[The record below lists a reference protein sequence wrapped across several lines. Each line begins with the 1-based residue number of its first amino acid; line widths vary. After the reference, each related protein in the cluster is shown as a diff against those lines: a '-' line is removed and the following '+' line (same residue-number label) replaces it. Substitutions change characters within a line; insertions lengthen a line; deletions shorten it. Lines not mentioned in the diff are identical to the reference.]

1 MLEGKKILLGVSGG
15 IAAYKMANVASML
28 TKLHADVHVVMTRNA
43 AHFITPQT
51 FEVLTKNKVYL
62 DTFDET
68 PDDPVHV
75 PHISLGTGADCI
87 LIAPATANVIGKIAN
102 GIADD
107 MLTTTVL
114 PARCPIL
121 ICPSMNVFML
131 ENPIVQDNIAKL
143 KRFGY
148 QIIEPSEGYLACG
161 YEGKGKLP
169 KEELLV
175 EEILLRVAHE
185 HDLEGRHVVVS
196 AGPTEEP
203 LDPIRVITNH
213 SSGKMGYAL
222 AKAAAYRG
230 ARVTLVSG
238 PTALDQPL
246 GVEMKKIHTAE
257 EMYQEVTAAAET
269 ADIVVMAAA
278 VADYTP
284 ATVADQKIKKKDG
297 DMSIPLKRT
306 KDILLSLGE
315 RKKPG
320 QVICGFSMETEKLL
334 ENSAA
339 KLAKKNADMICA
351 NSLTQEGAG
360 YQVDTNILTLITREG
375 NEQLPLMS
383 KLEASHRILDRI
395 GQLLA
400 ERVKNT

>member
-230 ARVTLVSG
+230 AKVTLVSG

-395 GQLLA
+395 GQLLK
-400 ERVKNT
+400 EKVKNA

>member
-1 MLEGKKILLGVSGG
+1 MLEGKKILLGVTGG

-28 TKLHADVHVVMTRNA
+28 VKLHAEVHVVMTRNA

-51 FEVLTKNKVYL
+51 FEVLTKNKVYM

-68 PDDPVHV
+68 PDDAAHV
-75 PHISLGTGADCI
+75 PHISLGTSADCI
-87 LIAPATANVIGKIAN
+87 LIAPATADVIGKIAN

-121 ICPSMNVFML
+121 VCPSMNGYML
-131 ENPIVQDNIAKL
+131 ENPIVQDNIAKM
-143 KRFGY
+143 KKFGY

-175 EEILLRVAHE
+175 EEILLQVAHA
-185 HDLEGRHVVVS
+185 HDMEGKHVVVS

-230 ARVTLVSG
+230 AKVTLVSG
-238 PTALDQPL
+238 PTALEPPI
-246 GVEMKKIHTAE
+246 GVEIKKIKTAE
-257 EMYQEVTAAAET
+257 DMYREVTAAAET

-284 ATVADQKIKKKDG
+284 AEVADQKIKKKDG
-297 DMSIPLKRT
+297 DMAIPLKRT
-306 KDILLSLGE
+306 KDILLSLGQN
-315 RKKPG
+315 KKEG
-320 QVICGFSMETEKLL
+320 QIICGFSMETENLL
-334 ENSAA
+334 QNSSA
-339 KLAKKNADMICA
+339 KLTKKNADMICA

-360 YQVDTNILTLITREG
+360 YQVDTNILTLITRDET
-375 NEQLPLMS
+375 EQLPMMS
-383 KLEASHRILDRI
+383 KLEASHKIFDK
-395 GQLLA
+395 LL
-400 ERVKNT
+400 TLL

>member
-1 MLEGKKILLGVSGG
+1 MLEGKKILLGVTGG

-28 TKLHADVHVVMTRNA
+28 VKLHAEVHVVMTRNA

-51 FEVLTKNKVYL
+51 FEVLTKNKVYM

-68 PDDPVHV
+68 PDDAAHV

-87 LIAPATANVIGKIAN
+87 LIAPATADVIGKIAN

-121 ICPSMNVFML
+121 VCPSMNGYML

-143 KRFGY
+143 KKFGY

-175 EEILLRVAHE
+175 EEILLQVAHA
-185 HDLEGRHVVVS
+185 HDMEGKHVVVS

-203 LDPIRVITNH
+203 LDPIRIITNH

-230 ARVTLVSG
+230 AKVTLVSG
-238 PTALDQPL
+238 PTALEPPI
-246 GVEMKKIHTAE
+246 GVEIKKIKTAE
-257 EMYQEVTAAAET
+257 DMYREVTAAAET

-284 ATVADQKIKKKDG
+284 AEVADQKIKKKDG
-297 DMSIPLKRT
+297 DMAIPLKRT
-306 KDILLSLGE
+306 KDILLSLGQN
-315 RKKPG
+315 KKEG
-320 QVICGFSMETEKLL
+320 QIICGFSMETENLL
-334 ENSAA
+334 QNSSA
-339 KLAKKNADMICA
+339 KLTKKNADMICA

-360 YQVDTNILTLITREG
+360 YQVDTNILTLITKDET
-375 NEQLPLMS
+375 EQLPMMS
-383 KLEASHRILDRI
+383 KLEASQKIFDK
-395 GQLLA
+395 LL
-400 ERVKNT
+400 TLL

>member
-28 TKLHADVHVVMTRNA
+28 VKLHADVHVLMTQNA
-43 AHFITPQT
+43 THFITPQT

-121 ICPSMNVFML
+121 ICPSMNGFML

-143 KRFGY
+143 KKFGY

-175 EEILLRVAHE
+175 EEILLQVAHE
-185 HDLEGRHVVVS
+185 HDLEGKHVVVS

-230 ARVTLVSG
+230 AKVTLVSG

-315 RKKPG
+315 KKKPG
-320 QVICGFSMETEKLL
+320 QVICGFSMETERLL
-334 ENSAA
+334 ENSTA

-360 YQVDTNILTLITREG
+360 YQVDTNILTLITKEG
-375 NEQLPLMS
+375 NEQLPMMS
-383 KLEASHRILDRI
+383 KLEASHRIFDRI

-400 ERVKNT
+400 ERVKNA

>member
-1 MLEGKKILLGVSGG
+1 MLEGKKILLGVTGG

-28 TKLHADVHVVMTRNA
+28 VKLHAEVHVVMTRNA

-51 FEVLTKNKVYL
+51 FEVLTKNKVYM

-68 PDDPVHV
+68 PDDAAHV

-87 LIAPATANVIGKIAN
+87 LIAPATADVIGKIAN

-121 ICPSMNVFML
+121 VCPSMNGYML

-175 EEILLRVAHE
+175 EEILLQVAHA
-185 HDLEGRHVVVS
+185 HDMEGKHVVVS

-230 ARVTLVSG
+230 AKVTLVSG
-238 PTALDQPL
+238 PTALEPPI
-246 GVEMKKIHTAE
+246 GVEIKKIKTAE
-257 EMYQEVTAAAET
+257 DMYREVTAAAET

-284 ATVADQKIKKKDG
+284 AEVADQKIKKKDG
-297 DMSIPLKRT
+297 DMAIPLKRT
-306 KDILLSLGE
+306 KDILLFLGQN
-315 RKKPG
+315 KKEG
-320 QVICGFSMETEKLL
+320 QIICGFSMETENLL
-334 ENSAA
+334 QNSSA
-339 KLAKKNADMICA
+339 KLTKKNADMICA

-360 YQVDTNILTLITREG
+360 YQVDTNILTLITKDET
-375 NEQLPLMS
+375 EQLPMMS
-383 KLEASHRILDRI
+383 KLEASHKIFDK
-395 GQLLA
+395 LL
-400 ERVKNT
+400 TLL

>member
-1 MLEGKKILLGVSGG
+1 
-15 IAAYKMANVASML
+15 MANVASML
-28 TKLHADVHVVMTRNA
+28 VKLHADVHVLMTQNA
-43 AHFITPQT
+43 THFITPQT

-121 ICPSMNVFML
+121 ICPSMNGFML

-143 KRFGY
+143 KKFGY

-175 EEILLRVAHE
+175 EEILLQVAHE
-185 HDLEGRHVVVS
+185 HDLEGKHVVVS

-230 ARVTLVSG
+230 AKVTLVSG

-297 DMSIPLKRT
+297 DMSIPLRRT

-315 RKKPG
+315 KKKPG
-320 QVICGFSMETEKLL
+320 QVICGFSMETENLL

-360 YQVDTNILTLITREG
+360 YQVDTNILTLITNEG
-375 NEQLPLMS
+375 NEQLPMMS
-383 KLEASHRILDRI
+383 KLEASHRIFDRI

-400 ERVKNT
+400 ERVKNA

>member
-1 MLEGKKILLGVSGG
+1 MLEGKNILLGVSGG

-28 TKLHADVHVVMTRNA
+28 VKQHADVHVVMTENA
-43 AHFITPQT
+43 AKFITPET

-62 DTFDET
+62 DTFDER

-75 PHISLGTGADCI
+75 PHISLGTGADLI
-87 LIAPATANVIGKIAN
+87 LIAPATADIIGKIAN

-107 MLTTTVL
+107 MLSTVVL

-121 ICPSMNVFML
+121 ICPSMNVYML
-131 ENPIVQDNIAKL
+131 ENPIVQDNIEKL

-148 QIIEPSEGYLACG
+148 EIIEPAEGYLACG

-169 KEELLV
+169 EESYLV
-175 EEILLRVAHE
+175 ERVLLRAACKK
-185 HDLEGRHVVVS
+185 DLAGKRVVVS

-222 AKAAAYRG
+222 ARAAALRG
-230 ARVTLVSG
+230 AQVTLVSG
-238 PTALDQPL
+238 PTSIKAPY
-246 GVEMKKIHTAE
+246 GVKVEHIYTAE
-257 EMYQEVTAAAET
+257 EMYQQVTQAAET

-284 ATVADQKIKKKDG
+284 AEVADQKIKKSDG
-297 DMSIPLKRT
+297 DMAIPLKRT
-306 KDILLSLGE
+306 KDILLSLGQNK
-315 RKKPG
+315 RKG
-320 QVICGFSMETEKLL
+320 QFICGFSMETEKLL
-334 ENSAA
+334 ENSSA

-360 YQVDTNILTLITREG
+360 YQVDTNILTLITRDG
-375 NEQLPLMS
+375 QEQLPLLS
-383 KLEASHRILDRI
+383 KLDASHRIFDKILSMID
-395 GQLLA
+395 
-400 ERVKNT
+400 